1 MKALVVTNKQLQ
13 PTENQANFPAVVEKS
28 AANTFP
34 YWELVSL
41 QLLRSLFPIY
51 RVQTVPVP
59 DRPRKNLMGFICD
72 DAVVENRDTKLE
84 IKSEVAFT
92 FVNNLVLC
100 FSLPCQ
106 FGPLFFAITLAT
118 GLPYSS

>member
-1 MKALVVTNKQLQ
+1 MQLQ

-72 DAVVENRDTKLE
+72 DAVIEDSDTKLE
-84 IKSEVAFT
+84 INSEVIFT
-92 FVNNLVLC
+92 FVNNLAFRILL
-100 FSLPCQ
+100 SCQ
-106 FGPLFFAITLAT
+106 YGSSFFATKTL
-118 GLPYSS
+118 PIC